1 MKKGP
6 IFFSLVALV
15 LLVAAY
21 FPWVNNEEKEGVLV
35 RTLINGL
42 EYLHFA
48 PKEIDDDF
56 SAQAFD
62 LYLEDIDG
70 ARRLLTQEDI
80 ARLEAYKYEID
91 DETMKGDMTFFNLS
105 LEIVDNA
112 LDKTQGYFQDILSQ
126 PFEFTTKEKVQLD
139 GEKRGWPANDQEL
152 EDYWRRFLKYEVM
165 QEYAEKLEAQE
176 KEREK
181 EAGDE
186 ELLAK
191 TKEDLEAEAREDVLK
206 LFDRYYERLRKL
218 KREDRLSTF
227 LNTITSLF
235 DPHTAYRKP
244 FDSEQFDL
252 RMSGK
257 LEGIGATLQSDGD
270 YTKVSRVVVGGP
282 AWRAKEL
289 EADDLITAV
298 AQGKEEAV
306 DIKGMVLDDVVQLI
320 RGKKGTEVRLT
331 IKKADGE
338 EKTISIIR
346 DVVELEDHF
355 ARSLIFDGVGE
366 GERIGY
372 IFLPSFYVDFNDRNG
387 RSCAKDVAKE
397 LEKLQAEGVDGIV
410 LDLRDN
416 GGGGLNEVVDMSGL
430 FIEKGPIV
438 QVKSRG
444 RAPEVLKD
452 TDSKVQYDG
461 PLVVMTNFNSASASE
476 ILAAAL
482 QDYGRAVIV
491 GSNSTFGKGTV
502 QRVIDMD
509 RTIRGF
515 EQYKPLGDLHL
526 TIQKYY
532 RINGGSVQL
541 RGVTP
546 DIILPDVYHY
556 IKTGEKDLRYPL
568 AWTEIESTDYSQD
581 VVHLDYLADLQENS
595 AARVESS
602 EKFQKVKNYARWFKD
617 QREDSEYSLLFDDY
631 LAREGKQKEA
641 SESFRNMM
649 KEEVIFNVNNLLV
662 DMPEI
667 EKDESRV
674 ARNKTFIESKSKD
687 IYIQETLNVMHDI
700 LEKESVRKAAQ
711 VKPQPIEKGRN

>member
-1 MKKGP
+1 M
-6 IFFSLVALV
+6 
-15 LLVAAY
+15 
-21 FPWVNNEEKEGVLV
+21 
-35 RTLINGL
+35 
-42 EYLHFA
+42 HFE
-48 PKEIDDDF
+48 PKEIDDNF
-56 SAQAFD
+56 SEQAFN

-80 ARLEAYKYEID
+80 AKMEAYKFEID
-91 DETMKGDMTFFNLS
+91 DETANGDMTFFNLS
-105 LEIVDNA
+105 LEIIDNA
-112 LDKTQGYFQDILSQ
+112 LTKTQAYYQEILASPFDFDI
-126 PFEFTTKEKVQLD
+126 KEKVQLN
-139 GEKRGWPANDQEL
+139 GEKRGWPATDAEL
-152 EDYWRRFLKYEVM
+152 QDYWRRFLKYEVM
-165 QEYAEKLEAQE
+165 QEYAEKLEAQQKEQE
-176 KEREK
+176 KENGNEEILAK
-181 EAGDE
+181 SKE
-186 ELLAK
+186 EL
-191 TKEDLEAEAREDVLK
+191 EADARQEVLT

-244 FDSEQFDL
+244 FDSEQFDM

-257 LEGIGATLQSDGD
+257 LEGIGATLQSEGD
-270 YTKVSRVVVGGP
+270 YTKVTRVVVGGP
-282 AWRAKEL
+282 AWRGKDL
-289 EADDLITAV
+289 EANDLITAV
-298 AQGKEEAV
+298 AQGDDEPV
-306 DIKGMVLDDVVQLI
+306 NIKGMVLDDVVQMI

-331 IKKADGE
+331 IKKEGGE
-338 EKTISIIR
+338 EQVISIIR
-346 DVVELEDHF
+346 DVVELEDVF
-355 ARSLIFDGVGE
+355 AKSLIFDGVGE

-372 IFLPSFYVDFNDRNG
+372 IYLPSFYVDFNDRNG

-397 LEKLQAEGVDGIV
+397 LEKLKDEDVDGVI

-502 QRVIDMD
+502 QRVIDLD

-515 EQYKPLGDLHL
+515 DQYKPLGDLHL

-556 IKTGEKDLRYPL
+556 IKTGEKDQKYPL
-568 AWTEIESTDYSQD
+568 AWTEIEPTDYSQD
-581 VVHLDYLADLQENS
+581 VIHLDYMTDLKENS
-595 AARVESS
+595 MARVDAND
-602 EKFQKVKNYARWFKD
+602 KFQKVKDYARWFKD
-617 QREDSEYSLLFDDY
+617 QRDDSEYSLLFTDY
-631 LAREGKQKEA
+631 QAREKKQQET
-641 SESFRNMM
+641 SESFRNLM
-649 KEEVIFNVNNLLV
+649 KEGISSTVNNLAV
-662 DMPEI
+662 DMSEI

-674 ARNKTFIESKSKD
+674 ARNKSFIESKSKD
-687 IYIQETLNVMHDI
+687 IYIEETLNVMHDI

-711 VKPQPIEKGRN
+711 LKPDQGRN

>member
-21 FPWVNNEEKEGVLV
+21 FPWVDNEQKEAVLV
-35 RTLINGL
+35 RTLIRGL
-42 EYLHFA
+42 EYMHFE
-48 PKEIDDDF
+48 PKEIDDNF
-56 SAQAFD
+56 SEQAFN

-80 ARLEAYKYEID
+80 AKMEAYKFEID
-91 DETMKGDMTFFNLS
+91 DETANGDMTFFNLS
-105 LEIVDNA
+105 LEIIDNA
-112 LDKTQGYFQDILSQ
+112 LTKTQAYYQEILASPFDFDI
-126 PFEFTTKEKVQLD
+126 KEKVQLN
-139 GEKRGWPANDQEL
+139 GEKRGWPATDAEL
-152 EDYWRRFLKYEVM
+152 QDYWRRFLKYEVM
-165 QEYAEKLEAQE
+165 QEYAEKLEAQQKEQE
-176 KEREK
+176 KENGNEEILAK
-181 EAGDE
+181 SKE
-186 ELLAK
+186 EL
-191 TKEDLEAEAREDVLK
+191 EADARQEVLT

-244 FDSEQFDL
+244 FDSEQFDM

-257 LEGIGATLQSDGD
+257 LEGIGATLQSEGD
-270 YTKVSRVVVGGP
+270 YTKVTRVVVGGP
-282 AWRAKEL
+282 AWRGKDL
-289 EADDLITAV
+289 EANDLITAV
-298 AQGKEEAV
+298 AQGDDEPV
-306 DIKGMVLDDVVQLI
+306 NIKGMVLDDVVQMI

-331 IKKADGE
+331 IKKEGGE
-338 EKTISIIR
+338 EQVISIIR
-346 DVVELEDHF
+346 DVVELEDVF
-355 ARSLIFDGVGE
+355 AKSLIFDGVGE

-372 IFLPSFYVDFNDRNG
+372 IYLPSFYVDFNDRNG

-397 LEKLQAEGVDGIV
+397 LEKLKDEDVDGVI

-502 QRVIDMD
+502 QRVIDLD

-515 EQYKPLGDLHL
+515 DQYKPLGDLHL

-556 IKTGEKDLRYPL
+556 IKTGEKDQKYPL
-568 AWTEIESTDYSQD
+568 AWTEIEPTDYSQD
-581 VVHLDYLADLQENS
+581 VIHLDYMTDLKENS
-595 AARVESS
+595 MARVDAND
-602 EKFQKVKNYARWFKD
+602 KFQKVKDYARWFKD
-617 QREDSEYSLLFDDY
+617 QRDDSEYSLLFTDY
-631 LAREGKQKEA
+631 QAREKKQQET
-641 SESFRNMM
+641 SESFRNLM
-649 KEEVIFNVNNLLV
+649 KEGISSTVNNLAV
-662 DMPEI
+662 DMSEI

-674 ARNKTFIESKSKD
+674 ARNKSFIESKSKD
-687 IYIQETLNVMHDI
+687 IYIEETLNVMHDI

-711 VKPQPIEKGRN
+711 LKPDQGRN

>member
-1 MKKGP
+1 M
-6 IFFSLVALV
+6 
-15 LLVAAY
+15 
-21 FPWVNNEEKEGVLV
+21 
-35 RTLINGL
+35 
-42 EYLHFA
+42 HFE
-48 PKEIDDDF
+48 PKEINDEF
-56 SAQAFD
+56 SEQAFN

-70 ARRLLTQEDI
+70 ARRLLTQQDI
-80 ARLEAYKYEID
+80 AELEVYKLEID
-91 DETMKGDMTFFNLS
+91 DETANGDMTFFNLS
-105 LEIVDNA
+105 LEILDKA
-112 LDKTQGYFQDILSQ
+112 LDKTQGFYREILAS
-126 PFEFTTKEKVQLD
+126 PFDYTVKEKVQLN
-139 GEKRGWPANDQEL
+139 GEKRGWPADDAAQK
-152 EDYWRRFLKYEVM
+152 DYWNRFLKYEVM
-165 QEYAEKLEAQE
+165 QEYAEKLEAQKKEQE
-176 KEREK
+176 KEE
-181 EAGDE
+181 GDE
-186 ELLAK
+186 AILAK
-191 TKEDLEAEAREDVLK
+191 TAEELEAEARKSVLD
-206 LFDRYYERLRKL
+206 LFDNYYERLRKL

-244 FDSEQFDL
+244 FDSQQFDVH
-252 RMSGK
+252 MSGK
-257 LEGIGATLQSDGD
+257 LEGIGATLQTDGD

-282 AWRAKEL
+282 AWRGKEL
-289 EADDLITAV
+289 EANDLIIAV
-298 AQGKEEAV
+298 AQGKEESV

-331 IKKADGE
+331 IKKEEGE

-346 DVVELEDHF
+346 DVVELEDMF
-355 ARSLIFDGVGE
+355 AKSLIIDGVGE

-372 IFLPSFYVDFNDRNG
+372 IYLPSFYVDFNDRNG
-387 RSCAKDVAKE
+387 RHCAKDVELE
-397 LEKLQAEGVDGIV
+397 LEKLKAEDVDGII

-416 GGGGLNEVVDMSGL
+416 GGGGLSEVVDMSGL

-502 QRVIDMD
+502 QRVIDLD

-546 DIILPDVYHY
+546 DIVLPDVYHY
-556 IKTGEKDLRYPL
+556 IKTGEKDRKFPL
-568 AWTEIESTDYSQD
+568 AWTEIEPTDYSQN
-581 VVHLDYLADLQENS
+581 VFHLDYMADLQEKS
-595 AARVESS
+595 ADRVQNS
-602 EKFQKVKNYARWFKD
+602 EKFQKVMDYARWFKE
-617 QREDSEYSLLFDDY
+617 QRDNSEYSLLMSDY
-631 LAREGKQKEA
+631 LARESKQKEG
-641 SESFRNMM
+641 SNLFRNLM
-649 KEEVIFNVNNLLV
+649 KDEINFNVSNLAV

-667 EKDESRV
+667 EKDEGRIE
-674 ARNKTFIESKSKD
+674 RNKNFVESKSTD

-711 VKPQPIEKGRN
+711 VKPQPKDGQE

>member
-6 IFFSLVALV
+6 IFFSLAALV

-21 FPWVNNEEKEGVLV
+21 FPWVNNEQKEAVLV
-35 RTLINGL
+35 RTLIRGL
-42 EYLHFA
+42 EYMHFE

-56 SAQAFD
+56 SEQAFN

-80 ARLEAYKYEID
+80 ARLEVYKHDID
-91 DETMKGDMTFFNLS
+91 DETANGDMTFFNLS
-105 LEIVDNA
+105 LEIIDNA
-112 LDKTQGYFQDILSQ
+112 LEKTQAYYQKILAQ
-126 PFEFTTKEKVQLD
+126 PFDFNLKEKVQLS
-139 GEKRGWPANDQEL
+139 GEKRGWPANDTEL

-165 QEYAEKLEAQE
+165 QEYAEKLETQRKEQE
-176 KEREK
+176 KEN
-181 EAGDE
+181 GDE
-186 ELLAK
+186 EILGK
-191 TKEDLEAEAREDVLK
+191 TKEELEAEARDEVLT
-206 LFDRYYERLRKL
+206 LFERYYERLHKL

-244 FDSEQFDL
+244 FDSEQFDM

-270 YTKVSRVVVGGP
+270 YTKVSRIVVGGP
-282 AWRAKEL
+282 AWRGKEL
-289 EADDLITAV
+289 DANDMITAV
-298 AQGKEEAV
+298 AQGEEEPV
-306 DIKGMVLDDVVQLI
+306 NIKGMVLDDVVQLI

-331 IKKADGE
+331 IKKEGGE

-346 DVVELEDHF
+346 DVVELEDVF
-355 ARSLIFDGVGE
+355 AKSLIFDGVGE

-387 RSCAKDVAKE
+387 RHCAEDVAKE
-397 LEKLQAEGVDGIV
+397 LEKLKAEGVDGVI

-444 RAPEVLKD
+444 RSPEVLKD

-502 QRVIDMD
+502 QRVIDLD

-556 IKTGEKDLRYPL
+556 IKTGEKDQKFPL
-568 AWTEIESTDYSQD
+568 AWTEIDPTEYGQN
-581 VVHLDYLADLQENS
+581 VFHLDYMADLKEKS
-595 AARVESS
+595 MARVDEN
-602 EKFQKVKNYARWFKD
+602 EKFQKVMDYARWFKQ
-617 QREDSEYSLLFDDY
+617 QRDDSEYSLLFSDY
-631 LAREGKQKEA
+631 QAREKKQKET

-649 KEEVIFNVNNLLV
+649 KEDVLANVGNLEADIL
-662 DMPEI
+662 EI

-674 ARNKTFIESKSKD
+674 ARNKSFIESKTKD

-711 VKPQPIEKGRN
+711 VKPAEKERN

>member
-15 LLVAAY
+15 FLVAAY
-21 FPWVNNEEKEGVLV
+21 FPWVNNEEKEAVLV
-35 RTLINGL
+35 RTLIRGL
-42 EYLHFA
+42 EYMHYE

-56 SAQAFD
+56 SEEAFN

-80 ARLEAYKYEID
+80 AKLETYKFDID
-91 DETMKGDMTFFNLS
+91 DETANGDMTFFNLS
-105 LEIVDNA
+105 LEILDNA
-112 LDKTQGYFQDILSQ
+112 LTKTQGYYQKVLAQ
-126 PFEFTTKEKVQLD
+126 PFDFTTKEKVQLN
-139 GEKRGWPANDQEL
+139 GEKRGWPANDAAL

-165 QEYAEKLEAQE
+165 QEYAQKLEEQQKE
-176 KEREK
+176 KEK
-181 EAGDE
+181 ENGDE
-186 ELLAK
+186 EILAK
-191 TKEDLEAEAREDVLK
+191 SKEELEADARQEILT

-244 FDSEQFDL
+244 FDSEQFDM

-270 YTKVSRVVVGGP
+270 YTKVTRVVVGGP
-282 AWRAKEL
+282 AWRGKEL
-289 EADDLITAV
+289 EANDMITAV
-298 AQGKEEAV
+298 AQGDDEPV
-306 DIKGMVLDDVVQLI
+306 NIKGMVLDDVVQMI

-331 IKKADGE
+331 IKKE
-338 EKTISIIR
+338 EGDEQIISIIR
-346 DVVELEDHF
+346 DVVELEDVF
-355 ARSLIFDGVGE
+355 AKSLIFDGVGE

-372 IFLPSFYVDFNDRNG
+372 IYLPSFYVDFNDRNG

-397 LEKLQAEGVDGIV
+397 LEKLKAEEVDGVI

-452 TDSKVQYDG
+452 TDSSVQYDG

-502 QRVIDMD
+502 QRVIDLD

-556 IKTGEKDLRYPL
+556 IKTGEKDQKYPL
-568 AWTEIESTDYSQD
+568 AWTEIAASEYSQD
-581 VVHLDYLADLQENS
+581 VIHMDYMADLKEQS
-595 AARVESS
+595 MDRVENN
-602 EKFQKVKNYARWFKD
+602 EKFQKVKDYARWFKE
-617 QREDSEYSLLFDDY
+617 QRDDSEYSLLFSDY
-631 LAREGKQKEA
+631 QAREAKQKET
-641 SESFRNMM
+641 SDSFRNMM
-649 KEEVIFNVNNLLV
+649 KEEVLANVHNLVV
-662 DMPEI
+662 DMPEV

-674 ARNKTFIESKSKD
+674 ARNKNFIESKEKD

-711 VKPQPIEKGRN
+711 LKPTKERN